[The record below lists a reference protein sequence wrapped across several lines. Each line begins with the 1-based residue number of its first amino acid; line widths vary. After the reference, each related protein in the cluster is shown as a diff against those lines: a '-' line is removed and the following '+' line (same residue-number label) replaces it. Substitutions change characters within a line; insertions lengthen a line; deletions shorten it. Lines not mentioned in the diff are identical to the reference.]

1 MSAAQRT
8 DSPPAETEFS
18 KALRPGGFFSEGWR
32 VYLVTGLVLA
42 TFLVLPF
49 IPGIRFYYLQIVIL
63 VFWYAMLGTAWGISG
78 GYGGQHSVGNAAFVG
93 VGAYSST
100 LLYVNFDISPW
111 IGMFVGIAL
120 AGVLAVIIGY
130 PTFRFGLRGDY
141 VTLASLAVGLAVYE
155 IAKGTPW
162 LTKGSQGIPISYNPD
177 PWLFQFADRRGFYF
191 VAMARWILTLFISY
205 RIRRSRLG
213 YQILAVRDDEVAA
226 SRGGISMLRSKLVA
240 FVITAMITAAAGTF
254 YAQFFQFIDPSAV
267 IGLILSIQIMIV
279 AALGGMGS
287 FLGGTI
293 GAMIL
298 VPIGELFKIQFSGIT
313 GVDLIFYGLV
323 LVFVMMYMPFGIL
336 GGLRKSPRWRKV
348 IGW

>member
-1 MSAAQRT
+1 MPLAQRA
-8 DSPPAETEFS
+8 DSPPVETALS
-18 KALRPGGFFSEGWR
+18 RSLRPGGFFSEGWP
-32 VYLVTGLVLA
+32 VYTVTALVLA
-42 TFLVLPF
+42 ILIALPF
-49 IPGIRFYYLQIVIL
+49 IPGIRFYYLQIIIL
-63 VFWYAMLGTAWGISG
+63 VFWYAMIGTAWGISG

-111 IGMFVGIAL
+111 IGMFVGIVL

-162 LTKGSQGIPISYNPD
+162 LTRGSQGIPISYNPD
-177 PWLFQFADRRGFYF
+177 PWVYQFADRRGFYF
-191 VAMARWILTLFISY
+191 VAMILWLITLFISY
-205 RIRRSRLG
+205 RIRRSRFG
-213 YQILAVRDDEVAA
+213 YQVLAVRDDEVAA
-226 SRGGISMLRSKLVA
+226 ARGGISVLRSKLVA
-240 FVITAMITAAAGTF
+240 YVITAMITAAAGTF
-254 YAQFFQFIDPSAV
+254 YAQFFLFIDPSAV

-287 FLGGTI
+287 FLGATV
-293 GAMIL
+293 GAAIL
-298 VPIGELFKIQFSGIT
+298 VPIGELFKIQFSGVT

-323 LVFVMMYMPFGIL
+323 LVLVMMYMPYGIL